1 MNGPGIPS
9 DEELRRDFV
18 GGMRSMA
25 PWLVGSVPFGLVIG
39 VTAAQADLPTL
50 VGWLTGPLIFGG
62 TAQVATIQMLD
73 AGAAPYVVILTVMVI
88 NLRLAIYSAAMATYW
103 RGTPL
108 WWRLLGGYLLVDPSF
123 VVGAERYDRD
133 PDRQPGHAHYLGG
146 AILLWV
152 TWLSVI
158 SVGAMVGAQLPQWL
172 RLDFLIVLYLV
183 GEIVPKLRQ
192 AAARRAVLVAVRSP
206 CSASVCPCT
215 WVSRSGSC
223 RYRRW
228 VAARPARGRPAHCP
242 LRRVV
247 RECLGRRRRRWPGQL
262 PPADQHGRRS

>member
-1 MNGPGIPS
+1 MKRPGLAT
-9 DEELRRDFV
+9 DAAMWRDFV
-18 GGMRSMA
+18 GGMRAMA

-50 VGWLTGPLIFGG
+50 LGWLTGPLIFGG

-73 AGAAPYVVILTVMVI
+73 AGAAPYIVVLTVVVI

-103 RGTPL
+103 RGTPR

-123 VVGAERYDRD
+123 VVGAERYDQD
-133 PDRQPGHAHYLGG
+133 PDRQRGHAHYLGG

-158 SVGAMVGAQLPQWL
+158 SVGAMVGAQLPEWL
-172 RLDFLIVLYLV
+172 RLDFLIVLFLV

-192 AAARRAVLVAVRSP
+192 VAPRRAVLVAAAVALLCLGVP
-206 CSASVCPCT
+206 LHLGIAIGIVA
-215 WVSRSGSC
+215 GIAAG
-223 RYRRW
+223 
-228 VAARPARGRPAHCP
+228 VAAAPGGPAAGRQVELSTEESHP
-242 LRRVV
+242 
-247 RECLGRRRRRWPGQL
+247 
-262 PPADQHGRRS
+262 